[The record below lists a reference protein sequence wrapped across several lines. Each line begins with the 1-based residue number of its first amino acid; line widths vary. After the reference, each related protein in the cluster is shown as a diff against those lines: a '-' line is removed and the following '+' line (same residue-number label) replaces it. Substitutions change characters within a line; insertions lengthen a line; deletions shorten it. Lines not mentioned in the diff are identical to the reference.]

1 MSLRY
6 GPGQMGSCWAF
17 ISLGSWGD
25 SELGLP
31 ELMGL
36 RTHRAG
42 GGQEGAGVWVKT
54 HPLSSF
60 SPARSTCLISYVALD
75 NVWGLNFTF

>member
-1 MSLRY
+1 MSLRN
-6 GPGQMGSCWAF
+6 GPGQMGSCWPF
-17 ISLGSWGD
+17 TSLGSWGD

-31 ELMGL
+31 ELIGL
-36 RTHRAG
+36 HTHRAG
-42 GGQEGAGVWVKT
+42 GGQEGAGVRVET

-60 SPARSTCLISYVALD
+60 SPARSTRLISRVALD